1 MVAAETPMEVSM
13 KFRLRSFI
21 CGLVVAFC
29 SMHLAKA
36 GPDECRE
43 ATDQYLIIA
52 SAVGDAL
59 AAYEMCFFNSLG
71 QDDCALEFSNL
82 QAAQADFEI
91 AVAAYRDECQ

>member
-1 MVAAETPMEVSM
+1 MNC
-13 KFRLRSFI
+13 RLKGVI
-21 CGLVVAFC
+21 GGLVVAF
-29 SMHLAKA
+29 SSAHLATA

-82 QAAQADFEI
+82 QAAQADFEV